1 MKVVVCSVIVAG
13 TVTVI
18 ACGSTAKDPAPANA
32 SPATPAAASEVRTV
46 PLAQVT
52 SKAFERPLSL
62 PGELLAFQDVAVHAR
77 VQGFIQAISV
87 DRGSVVRHD
96 ALLARI
102 DAPELKAQ
110 LNEALAKVQTA
121 EAQLAEANASLTGE
135 RSTYD
140 RLKQASATPGVV
152 AGHDVEIAQQRAEA
166 ARARV
171 EASSRNVEAARQAAR
186 SVQDIES
193 YLAVT
198 APFDGVVT
206 ERNAHVGTLVGPNT
220 SPIVRMQQVSR
231 LRLTAAIPEAYAA
244 GVHNGQ
250 AIDFSVATFPGET
263 FNASVAR
270 ISHAL
275 DPKTRTMAVELDVPN
290 ADGRLAPGMFASLRW
305 PARRSAA
312 SLFVPRA
319 AVVTTTERTFV
330 IRVSGDTA
338 EWIDV
343 KRGAAM
349 DDQVEVFGALKE
361 GDRVVA
367 RGTDEI
373 RPGVKIAAAAPA
385 SKS

>member
-1 MKVVVCSVIVAG
+1 VKVVVFIVIVAAALS
-13 TVTVI
+13 VT
-18 ACGSTAKDPAPANA
+18 ACGSDAKVPAPANA
-32 SPATPAAASEVRTV
+32 SPSAPSASEVRTV
-46 PLAQVT
+46 PLTLVT
-52 SKAFERPLSL
+52 SKSFERALSL
-62 PGELLAFQDVAVHAR
+62 PGDLTAFQDVAVHAR
-77 VQGFIQAISV
+77 VQGFIQSIPV
-87 DRGSVVRHD
+87 DRGSVVRQG

-102 DAPELKAQ
+102 EAPELKAQ
-110 LNEALAKVQTA
+110 LSEAQAKTQTA
-121 EAQLAEANASLTGE
+121 EAQLAEANASLTAE

-140 RLKQASATPGVV
+140 RLKQAAATPGVV

-186 SVQDIES
+186 SVQDIED

-220 SPIVRMQQVSR
+220 APLVRLQQLSR

-244 GVHNGQ
+244 GIPNGQ
-250 AIDFSVATFPGET
+250 PVDFSVATFPGET

-270 ISHAL
+270 ISRAL
-275 DPKTRTMAVELDVPN
+275 DPKTRSMTVELDVAN
-290 ADGRLAPGMFASLRW
+290 SSGRLAPGMFASLRW
-305 PARRSAA
+305 PARREVA
-312 SLFVPRA
+312 SLFVPRT

-330 IRVSGDTA
+330 IRANSGTA

>member
-1 MKVVVCSVIVAG
+1 VKVVVSTLIVAAAL
-13 TVTVI
+13 TAAACRSDANAPVT
-18 ACGSTAKDPAPANA
+18 GNA
-32 SPATPAAASEVRTV
+32 SPATPSSASGARTV
-46 PLAQVT
+46 ALAQVT
-52 SKAFERPLSL
+52 SKSFERPLAL
-62 PGELLAFQDVAVHAR
+62 PGDLIAFQDVAVHAR
-77 VQGFIQAISV
+77 VQGFIQSIPV
-87 DRGSVVRHD
+87 DRGSVVRQG

-110 LNEALAKVQTA
+110 LGEAQAKVQSA
-121 EAQLAEANASLTGE
+121 QAQLAESNASLTAE

-152 AGHDVEIAQQRAEA
+152 SEQDVEIAQQRAEA

-171 EASSRNVEAARQAAR
+171 EASSRNVEAATQAAR

-206 ERNAHVGTLVGPNT
+206 ERNAHVGSLVGLNT
-220 SPIVRMQQVSR
+220 APIVRIQQVSR

-244 GVHNGQ
+244 GIRDGQ
-250 AIDFSVATFPGET
+250 PIDFSVATFPGET

-275 DPKTRTMAVELDVPN
+275 DPKTRSMTVELDVPN
-290 ADGRLAPGMFASLRW
+290 ANGRLAPGMFASVRW
-305 PARRSAA
+305 PARRAVA
-312 SLFVPRA
+312 SLFVPRT

-330 IRVSGDTA
+330 IRVNGDTA
-338 EWIDV
+338 EWVDV

-349 DDQVEVFGALKE
+349 DDQVEVFGALDA
-361 GDRVVA
+361 GDRVIA

-373 RPGVKIAAAAPA
+373 RPGGKIAAAPPA

>member
-1 MKVVVCSVIVAG
+1 MKCVVCCLIVTA
-13 TVTVI
+13 TLCA
-18 ACGSTAKDPAPANA
+18 ACGSPANA
-32 SPATPAAASEVRTV
+32 PVAANTSPGTQSGPTEVRTV

-52 SKAFERPLSL
+52 SKSFERPLSL
-62 PGELLAFQDVAVHAR
+62 PGDLVAFQDVAVHAR
-77 VQGFIQAISV
+77 VQGFIQAIPV
-87 DRGSVVRHD
+87 DRGSAVRRG

-110 LNEALAKVQTA
+110 LNEAQAKVQTA
-121 EAQLAEANASLTGE
+121 QAQLAEANAALIGE

-171 EASSRNVEAARQAAR
+171 EAAARNVEAAQQAAR

-193 YLAVT
+193 YLSVT

-206 ERNAHVGTLVGPNT
+206 ERTAHVGSLVGPST
-220 SPIVRMQQVSR
+220 APIARIQQVSR

-244 GVHNGQ
+244 GAHTGQ
-250 AIDFSVATFPGET
+250 VVDFSVATFPGET
-263 FNASVAR
+263 FTANVAR
-270 ISHAL
+270 LSRAL
-275 DPKTRTMAVELDVPN
+275 DPKTRTMVVECDVPN
-290 ADGRLAPGMFASLRW
+290 ATGRLGPGMFATLRW
-305 PARRSAA
+305 PARRDVA
-312 SLFVPRA
+312 SLFAPRT

-330 IRVSGDTA
+330 IRVNGDTA
-338 EWIDV
+338 EWVDV

-349 DDQVEVFGALKE
+349 DDQVEVFGAVKE

-373 RPGVKIAAAAPA
+373 RPGTKVAAAAPPP
-385 SKS
+385 KQ